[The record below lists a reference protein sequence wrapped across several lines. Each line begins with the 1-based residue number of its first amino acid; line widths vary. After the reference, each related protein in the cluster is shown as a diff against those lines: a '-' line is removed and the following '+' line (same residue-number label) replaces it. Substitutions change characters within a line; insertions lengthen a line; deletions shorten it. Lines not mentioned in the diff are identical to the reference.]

1 MLTYQ
6 KLLLEH
12 DIIANDYFINVPTFI
27 RLIAELLKS
36 PPKKKKKN
44 VMVRAMH
51 SFSMCDDIRMI
62 IFFLLII

>member
-12 DIIANDYFINVPTFI
+12 DYFINVPTFI

-44 VMVRAMH
+44 VMMRAMH

-62 IFFLLII
+62 IFFFVDNMNKSI

>member
-12 DIIANDYFINVPTFI
+12 DYFINVPTFI

-36 PPKKKKKN
+36 PPKKKKKKCN
-44 VMVRAMH
+44 DESDA
-51 SFSMCDDIRMI
+51 FI
-62 IFFLLII
+62 